1 MKQNNTYIFL
11 LRKDYIL
18 YEKEK
23 NLYNKHCMITSKFL
37 DFVFELGLI

>member
-23 NLYNKHCMITSKFL
+23 NLYNKHVIFC
-37 DFVFELGLI
+37 LGHYRLI